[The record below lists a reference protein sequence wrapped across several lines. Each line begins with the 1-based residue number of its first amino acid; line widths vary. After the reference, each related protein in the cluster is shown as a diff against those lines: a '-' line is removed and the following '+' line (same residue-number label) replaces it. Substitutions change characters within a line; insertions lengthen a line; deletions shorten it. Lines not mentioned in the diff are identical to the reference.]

1 MKIIRSF
8 EKFNEEF
15 IASKPGTTTKPAPT
29 TTPTT
34 TPRPTRPGVVPTER
48 PGTEDAPL
56 AGKPGTTTKPAP
68 TTTPT
73 TTPRPTRPG
82 VVPTERP
89 GTEDAPLASVK
100 DVVDR
105 FTSIYSDL
113 SDEEKS
119 EINSYFEK

>member
-56 AGKPGTTTKPAP
+56 A
-68 TTTPT
+68 
-73 TTPRPTRPG
+73 
-82 VVPTERP
+82 
-89 GTEDAPLASVK
+89 SVK
-100 DVVDR
+100 DVVNR
-105 FTSIYSDL
+105 LSNIYSDL
-113 SDEEKS
+113 SDKEKI
-119 EINSYFEK
+119 EIDSYLKNN